1 MTAQRT
7 IDFDA
12 PIARKS
18 DPATSKAAAASI
30 APKLPTLRDQLY
42 AYIKAYPGV
51 TGAEIGAISE
61 SLRKR
66 LKELERD
73 GLIVPC
79 GARRSTVSNHQGIAW
94 RVV

>member
-30 APKLPTLRDQLY
+30 APTLPRRRAECLELIRSR
-42 AYIKAYPGV
+42 PGI
-51 TGAEIGAISE
+51 TGAEVEAIAPQ
-61 SLRKR
+61 LRKR
-66 LKELERD
+66 INELAKL
-73 GLIVPC
+73 GLIEPC

-94 RVV
+94 RVK